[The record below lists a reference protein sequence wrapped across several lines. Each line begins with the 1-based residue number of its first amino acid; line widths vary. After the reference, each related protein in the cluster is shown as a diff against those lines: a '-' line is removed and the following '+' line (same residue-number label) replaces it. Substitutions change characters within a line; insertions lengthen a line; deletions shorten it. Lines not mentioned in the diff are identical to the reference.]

1 MVFGAAGGKYIATA
15 LAQVSEYQSF
25 IYNNY
30 AASLSAK
37 IICFLY
43 SFACFFVL
51 SISSNFLLLLLF
63 FDFDFN
69 FWSVKGKNETTWQT
83 CLWRTKFI
91 SHFNWESFLKPL
103 LLQEH
108 LKIHKYTKPFIF
120 NCEVSEMVFC
130 SRQGSDLKAQAFIL
144 GKANWIHVSYFFA
157 IIGSDE
163 PFLVWRE
170 FTRRCVEVSSP
181 QPTVSESGPS
191 RKRLSQ
197 TVHWRA

>member
-25 IYNNY
+25 IYNYY

-37 IICFLY
+37 ILCFLY

-69 FWSVKGKNETTWQT
+69 FWSVKGKNGTTWQT

-91 SHFNWESFLKPL
+91 SHFNGESFLKPL

-108 LKIHKYTKPFIF
+108 LKIHKYTKPSIF
-120 NCEVSEMVFC
+120 NCEVSELVFC
-130 SRQGSDLKAQAFIL
+130 SGQGSDLKAQACML
-144 GKANWIHVSYFFA
+144 GKRKLNTCILFLCYHRFWWTIFGLERVYGTLCRSLVSTANCFRIWS
-157 IIGSDE
+157 
-163 PFLVWRE
+163 
-170 FTRRCVEVSSP
+170 
-181 QPTVSESGPS
+181 
-191 RKRLSQ
+191 
-197 TVHWRA
+197 